1 MPSANRFGD
10 IKRRDLRPDEPHS
23 FYPRK
28 HGSREACD
36 VCGGAR
42 YDEDPSAASGE
53 GQEVTDEF
61 LRASA
66 QLGTGVVMAITL
78 WYAVL
83 VPRKDKDGKRT
94 RAPLLVPGWT
104 HDRQL
109 NEARD
114 EAVRVRRYYE
124 VALKD
129 EQQRA
134 SVRVQEWRGFRDE
147 AIASKV
153 DAEQDRAKL
162 LAAVSE
168 LSRDV
173 DLLLEMARLADGR
186 GSQPGDEG
194 AKGH

>member
-1 MPSANRFGD
+1 MID
-10 IKRRDLRPDEPHS
+10 QLLE
-23 FYPRK
+23 
-28 HGSREACD
+28 
-36 VCGGAR
+36 
-42 YDEDPSAASGE
+42 
-53 GQEVTDEF
+53 
-61 LRASA
+61 ASA
-66 QLGTGVVMAITL
+66 QLGLAVVLALAL
-78 WYAVL
+78 WYALL
-83 VPRKDKDGKRT
+83 VPRKDNDGKRT

-147 AIASKV
+147 AVASKV

-162 LAAVSE
+162 LTAVNE
-168 LSRDV
+168 LSRDMA
-173 DLLLEMARLADGR
+173 LLLEISRLAGR
-186 GSQPGDEG
+186 SSQSGD
-194 AKGH
+194 ASVKAP

>member
-1 MPSANRFGD
+1 M
-10 IKRRDLRPDEPHS
+10 IDEL
-23 FYPRK
+23 
-28 HGSREACD
+28 
-36 VCGGAR
+36 
-42 YDEDPSAASGE
+42 
-53 GQEVTDEF
+53 
-61 LRASA
+61 LRASG
-66 QLGTGVVMAITL
+66 QLGIGVVLALTL
-78 WYAVL
+78 WYALL
-83 VPRKDKDGKRT
+83 VPRKDTKDGQRT

-109 NEARD
+109 TEARE

-147 AIASKV
+147 AVASKV

-162 LAAVSE
+162 LEAVNE

-173 DLLLEMARLADGR
+173 ALLLEISRLADGR
-186 GSQPGDEG
+186 RPQSGD
-194 AKGH
+194 ASVKTS